1 MLTTDRATCIVFSI
15 DDLPPKGFDH
25 TLPFYIFVGC
35 SEHRFLSILWD
46 NGSAL
51 NVCPL
56 AIAVALGF
64 GPLDFESSSKTV

>member
-1 MLTTDRATCIVFSI
+1 MLIADRATCIVFFV
-15 DDLPPKGFDH
+15 DNLPPKGFDH

-56 AIAVALGF
+56 VTTVALSF
-64 GPLDFESSSKTV
+64 GPSNFESSS